1 MPYYQIIPN
10 SKIEIVTNGDVLNK
24 ERLQKGISEGA
35 GNSILVKVN
44 QIGTLKE
51 TLESI
56 KLAKEKTLYQKILL
70 DKTLV
75 TSPANGIAILKDKSL
90 IIGKPFQIGETIM
103 TIADPN
109 KILVEIM
116 VPVKDSI
123 TIKRD
128 ARVNIYL
135 DSDPLNVLQAK
146 VMKFSY
152 EPEMTS
158 QNILAYRVTAKLI
171 ADNIYPRIGLR
182 GSAKIYGDQVRLY
195 FYLFRKPIIFLR
207 QTFGL

>member
-1 MPYYQIIPN
+1 M
-10 SKIEIVTNGDVLNK
+10 
-24 ERLQKGISEGA
+24 
-35 GNSILVKVN
+35 
-44 QIGTLKE
+44 
-51 TLESI
+51 
-56 KLAKEKTLYQKILL
+56 
-70 DKTLV
+70 
-75 TSPANGIAILKDKSL
+75 
-90 IIGKPFQIGETIM
+90 
-103 TIADPN
+103 
-109 KILVEIM
+109 
-116 VPVKDSI
+116 
-123 TIKRD
+123 
-128 ARVNIYL
+128 NIYL

-171 ADNIYPRIGLR
+171 EDNIYPRIGLR